1 MRLDAQRRREVIE
14 YLREAG
20 EILEGYS
27 DEEVIM
33 PGWDEQFISDRTR
46 GIQIAAE
53 AVRARGKTPDEGARI
68 HTGDLGYLVRYVA
81 DMLEE

>member
-20 EILEGYS
+20 DILEGYS

-53 AVRARGKTPDEGARI
+53 GSRV
-68 HTGDLGYLVRYVA
+68 HTRDLGYLVRYVA